1 MQSEAATFS
10 DIETTSKPDYNI
22 SFSKCQKLLKL
33 RSKLERSLSI
43 LQFSMEVDK
52 TLLSHAQGLV
62 GEVHAQVDGSRYLN
76 SVLQQQQSTI
86 QGHICRVRMLLQSCD
101 FTAQMV
107 GIKRHTAWGGIVAN
121 MLNVLK
127 LFQLLGFRSDN
138 LLHQNG
144 NSLREFASAASS
156 ENKSMLSLSKET
168 SIDSR
173 ATRIAAFIS
182 LAYLPAGVVAV
193 SYLENLR
200 YCSLVAD
207 QVSRHIQAIFNS
219 NLVDL
224 GQSGQSGFVV
234 RKEMWIFVLLTVGLS
249 WITLMAWWILERKQK
264 SSILQSI

>member
-1 MQSEAATFS
+1 
-10 DIETTSKPDYNI
+10 
-22 SFSKCQKLLKL
+22 
-33 RSKLERSLSI
+33 
-43 LQFSMEVDK
+43 MEVDK

-182 LAYLPAGVVAV
+182 LAYLPAGVVA
-193 SYLENLR
+193 
-200 YCSLVAD
+200 
-207 QVSRHIQAIFNS
+207 AIFNS